1 MAPHH
6 HPVRRLLQIHLSR
19 VSEATFSSYCC
30 IGACLPGDAMIFSF
44 DDLSSVT
51 NNFSKDKIIGKGG
64 FGKVYRGRLR
74 HSEVAIKVL
83 NTVSEFY

>member
-1 MAPHH
+1 
-6 HPVRRLLQIHLSR
+6 
-19 VSEATFSSYCC
+19 
-30 IGACLPGDAMIFSF
+30 MIFSF